1 VSAAAPELAP
11 VDPLDVTGVVLA
23 GGDSRRMGRPKAWL
37 PGPGGRP
44 LVVTAFEALRA
55 AGAREVLVAARDD
68 AAPFARLAPALAV
81 VLDRGHDLGPLA
93 GLEAALR
100 ATTTDWVLVVACD
113 MPHLDPALL
122 RRIADA
128 ALSAPSGTLA
138 VVPTVEGRAQP
149 LHAAYHRDAVRLV
162 AAALDARALRL
173 MDLVR
178 ALDPLWLD
186 LAPSASFANWNT
198 PEDAGEAP

>member
-1 VSAAAPELAP
+1 MTSAP
-11 VDPLDVTGVVLA
+11 DPLDVTGVVLA

-37 PGPGGRP
+37 PGADGRP
-44 LVVTAFEALRA
+44 LVELALDALRA
-55 AGAREVLVAARDD
+55 AGAREVVVAARDD
-68 AAPFARLAPALAV
+68 AAPFARLAPAPAV
-81 VLDRGHDLGPLA
+81 VLDRGQDLGPLA

-100 ATTTDWVLVVACD
+100 ATTRAWVLVVACD

-128 ALSAPSGTLA
+128 ALRARPGTLA
-138 VVPTVEGRAQP
+138 VVPRVDGRAQP
-149 LHAAYHRDAVRLV
+149 LHAAYHRGALPLV
-162 AAALDARALRL
+162 GAALDARALRL

-186 LAPSASFANWNT
+186 LPPSASFSNWNT
-198 PEDAGEAP
+198 PEDAGDAP